1 MWVRGGGQL
10 LAAVYNRNINAYGV
24 ESDKAE
30 IDFMRIKGFSVLDAF
45 VEPDVNNVAL
55 EELLARADVVS
66 FMMVL
71 EHVKSPAE
79 VMDYF
84 YDKMKPG
91 AVFVLEV
98 PRHPSVASFANLV
111 YKNIA
116 YRHITVPVHLQIFTE
131 KAVSILFEGKFKML
145 AKWGYGE
152 GFSDLMNFPLFSQKA
167 IYDQSLYDMIMAQN
181 NDVQRLFD
189 KAGLSDMMLFVA
201 VRE

>member
-1 MWVRGGGQL
+1 M
-10 LAAVYNRNINAYGV
+10 
-24 ESDKAE
+24 
-30 IDFMRIKGFSVLDAF
+30 
-45 VEPDVNNVAL
+45 
-55 EELLARADVVS
+55 
-66 FMMVL
+66 
-71 EHVKSPAE
+71 
-79 VMDYF
+79 
-84 YDKMKPG
+84 
-91 AVFVLEV
+91 
-98 PRHPSVASFANLV
+98 V